1 MPVSSC
7 ERAVRHNP
15 GELFTMNRRHNR
27 FQPALSPLEDRPS
40 LSYTIVN
47 SYQNNAHIWGTVQV
61 YNHRAHWDLHIRD
74 VVKDGDRVKVELDMD
89 LPFRPD
95 PRKFS
100 GWAGAPNPVE
110 IHWVGNYQYGFPTPL
125 RGVHVKVDREHV
137 GSQQV
142 TYVGNS

>member
-1 MPVSSC
+1 
-7 ERAVRHNP
+7 
-15 GELFTMNRRHNR
+15 MNRRHNR
-27 FQPALSPLEDRPS
+27 FQPALSPLEDRLS

-100 GWAGAPNPVE
+100 GWAGAPIRLRFTGSATINTD
-110 IHWVGNYQYGFPTPL
+110 FPRL
-125 RGVHVKVDREHV
+125 SGA
-137 GSQQV
+137 SM
-142 TYVGNS
+142 